1 MPDLEPLPGLRA
13 LGYVPS
19 TSFTAPVNLKNYPG
33 LINSRPNR
41 DGRKAVQQINKELIR
56 ERNLGELMESALL
69 RKKIIN
75 AVHKELEAL
84 TAEPTQRQLPE
95 KYNWIYE
102 YLSIEGNTPSEL
114 ARLLVDKTF
123 DTPWVLRPDYI
134 PSLSHFLQSL
144 DVKYRV
150 IM

>member
-95 KYNWIYE
+95 KYN
-102 YLSIEGNTPSEL
+102 
-114 ARLLVDKTF
+114 
-123 DTPWVLRPDYI
+123 
-134 PSLSHFLQSL
+134 
-144 DVKYRV
+144 
-150 IM
+150 